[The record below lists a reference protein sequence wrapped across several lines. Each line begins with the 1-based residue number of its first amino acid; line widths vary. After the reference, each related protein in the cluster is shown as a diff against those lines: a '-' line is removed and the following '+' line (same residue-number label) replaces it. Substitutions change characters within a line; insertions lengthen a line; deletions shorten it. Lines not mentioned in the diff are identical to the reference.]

1 MVATMPRTPSTSSR
15 MSERLGRTLTRR
27 ERTVYDS
34 LVSTDF
40 GSCIR
45 DWRLAASMT
54 QRELARR
61 AGMDYTYLSKIE
73 SGLVLPP
80 SDEKIRSLARALRR
94 DTSDLEALLQMARD
108 TKIPADIV
116 NSALIRHPEVGALLR
131 RIKSRPLSPA
141 ETTLIQ
147 RMASPEAAPETGMG
161 RADEP
166 PSA

>member
-1 MVATMPRTPSTSSR
+1 M
-15 MSERLGRTLTRR
+15 TRR

-34 LVSTDF
+34 SVSTDF

-73 SGLVLPP
+73 AGLVLPP
-80 SDEKIRSLARALRR
+80 SDEKIRALVTALNR
-94 DTSDLEALLQMARD
+94 DSASLEALLRLASD
-108 TKIPADIV
+108 TKVPADIV
-116 NSALIRHPEVGALLR
+116 NTALIRHPEVGALLR

-141 ETTLIQ
+141 ETTIIQ
-147 RMASPEAAPETGMG
+147 ELARPEAAPEVGIG
-161 RADEP
+161 QPDEP
-166 PSA
+166 SST

>member
-1 MVATMPRTPSTSSR
+1 MTC
-15 MSERLGRTLTRR
+15 R

-34 LVSTDF
+34 GVSTDF

-73 SGLVLPP
+73 AGLVLPP
-80 SDEKIRSLARALRR
+80 SDEKIRALVTALNRDSASLETLLRLA
-94 DTSDLEALLQMARD
+94 SD
-108 TKIPADIV
+108 TKVPADIV

-141 ETTLIQ
+141 ETTIIRKL
-147 RMASPEAAPETGMG
+147 AGPEAAPDVGMG
-161 RADEP
+161 QPDEP
-166 PSA
+166 SGT